1 MTQLKMGK
9 PTEASLWGTHK
20 DTSPERRMVQ
30 LTLVHDNWKN
40 HSFDCIELFRQ
51 SDISAF

>member
-1 MTQLKMGK
+1 MTHLKMGK
-9 PTEASLWGTHK
+9 PTEASLWG
-20 DTSPERRMVQ
+20 TSPERRMVQ

-40 HSFDCIELFRQ
+40 HSFDCTELFRQ